1 MTGFNPND
9 YEDVDTRLH
18 RFYEQYPKGRIITRL
33 DLAQEDRFIVCASV
47 FRDDVDERPAATGW
61 AQEVV
66 GSSPVN
72 RTSALEN
79 CETSAVGRALANLGL
94 SPKGARPSREEM
106 EKARQQEE
114 RQAKRNAAELDA
126 AKRAMRA
133 ADSLENLEA
142 AGNAAKQVQMSP
154 DQRAALRRIYLD
166 RKAELTPADAA
177 EVPA

>member
-18 RFYEQYPKGRIITRL
+18 RFYERHPMGRIITTL
-33 DLAQEDRFIVCASV
+33 EDATEDRFIVCAAVYRS
-47 FRDDVDERPAATGW
+47 DQDERPAATGY

-106 EKARQQEE
+106 TKARKQEE
-114 RQAKRNAAELDA
+114 QQAWRNFAELEA
-126 AKRAMRA
+126 AKKAILA
-133 ADSLENLEA
+133 ADSLETLED
-142 AGNAAKQVQMSP
+142 AGKAAKKVRMSEE
-154 DQRAALRRIYLD
+154 QRAALRRIYRD
-166 RKAELTPADAA
+166 RQAELEPKTEMNEPA
-177 EVPA
+177 

>member
-18 RFYEQYPKGRIITRL
+18 RFYEQHPKGRIITAL
-33 DLAQEDRFIVCASV
+33 EAATEDRFIVCASV
-47 FRDDVDERPAATGW
+47 FRDDVDPRPAATGY

-106 EKARQQEE
+106 QKARVQEE
-114 RQAKRNAAELDA
+114 QQAKRNAAELDA
-126 AKRAMRA
+126 LKKKIRS
-133 ADSLENLEA
+133 ADSLDTLEE
-142 AGNAAKQVQMSP
+142 AGNAAKRFRMS
-154 DQRAALRRIYLD
+154 DEQRAALRRVYLD
-166 RKAELTPADAA
+166 RKAELTPAVE